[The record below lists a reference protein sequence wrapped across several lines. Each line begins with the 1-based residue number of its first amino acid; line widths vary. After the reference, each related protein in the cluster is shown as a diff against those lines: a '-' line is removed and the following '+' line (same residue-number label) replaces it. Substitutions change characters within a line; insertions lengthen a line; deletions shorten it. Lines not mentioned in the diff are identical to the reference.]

1 VLIPAV
7 AAMLSSGCSF
17 LLPTS
22 QDAAKSKWTSYNEA
36 KAAFDQVIPGATP
49 TNELVALGFHPSIN
63 PNGRILTYLD
73 VIPRFLP
80 NGAISRDDLDPAVRA
95 FIEGGEDGEAW
106 EVVLN
111 RAKSKRHG
119 SAILDLTGFVKK
131 THETGWRFKGLFL
144 IQNGRVVYKLASGT
158 PNVAIDEV
166 RKRPLGPFQELDD
179 IIVRS
184 DDREKRR

>member
-7 AAMLSSGCSF
+7 AALLSSGCSF

-22 QDAAKSKWTSYNEA
+22 QDAAKSKWTSYKEA
-36 KAAFDQVIPGATP
+36 QAAFDSVVPGTTP
-49 TNELVALGFHPSIN
+49 TNELVALGFHPSVN
-63 PNGRILTYLD
+63 PNGRLLTYLD
-73 VIPRFLP
+73 VIPRFMP
-80 NGAISRDDLDPAVRA
+80 NGAITRDALDPAVRE
-95 FIEGGEDGEAW
+95 FIEAGEDGEAW

-119 SAILDLTGFVKK
+119 NAILDLAGFLKK

-144 IQNGRVVYKLASGT
+144 IRNGRVVYKLASGT
-158 PNVAIDEV
+158 PNVAVDEV
-166 RKRPLGPFQELDD
+166 RKRPLGPFQELDR

-184 DDREKRR
+184 DDREER